1 MNDICRCF
9 FFLLL
14 GLVLVLVLVLA
25 IIIITGIIESIIIYI
40 IYLL

>member
-9 FFLLL
+9 FFLL
-14 GLVLVLVLVLA
+14 LVLVLVLVLA